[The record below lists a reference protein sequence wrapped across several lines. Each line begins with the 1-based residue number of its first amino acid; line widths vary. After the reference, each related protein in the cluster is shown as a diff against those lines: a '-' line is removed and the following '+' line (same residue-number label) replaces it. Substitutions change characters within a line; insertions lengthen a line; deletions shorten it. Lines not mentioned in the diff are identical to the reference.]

1 MYVPNITPPPAWYLN
16 SFFVMS
22 ALARFYAI
30 AMSSS
35 LMMCHEWYIYI
46 YISESVCSA
55 LRPGLGLLSFFPD
68 MCKVGRCQP
77 QGWKKKGTAEVP
89 LLITVDVT
97 LINHPNFKYLIPA
110 GYKLRV
116 GLKG

>member
-1 MYVPNITPPPAWYLN
+1 MNGI
-16 SFFVMS
+16 
-22 ALARFYAI
+22 
-30 AMSSS
+30 
-35 LMMCHEWYIYI
+35 YIYI